1 MGILLALGAGKLW
14 SRDSPPPCPLER
26 VDLIAAGGALLV
38 DNQARRCAWR
48 GRCFTCAPGIEDALC
63 WGQRPLLLSGEADCL
78 TLHAPDGTPEWTLH
92 AGMEPRQLCL
102 LPGGRCLAVAGGLSG
117 EIRLVRL
124 PELTPL
130 RSFPVPG
137 AALCLAVQRGW
148 LYVACAVG
156 EEEIHCLLCRLSL
169 RTGRLETL
177 RAFPGLPGA
186 LAAGPEGALYLGA
199 TERLYRF
206 TGDPPQLGALREG
219 FGLPR
224 RILPLGG
231 QVLVADPV
239 LEQALVLDAMLQ
251 KKPVTLYRG
260 EVQDACITSSV
271 PGNPSP

>member
-78 TLHAPDGTPEWTLH
+78 TLHAPDGMPEWTLH
-92 AGMEPRQLCL
+92 TGVEPRQLCL

-137 AALCLAVQRGW
+137 AALSRM
-148 LYVACAVG
+148 
-156 EEEIHCLLCRLSL
+156 
-169 RTGRLETL
+169 
-177 RAFPGLPGA
+177 PPGA
-186 LAAGPEGALYLGA
+186 
-199 TERLYRF
+199 
-206 TGDPPQLGALREG
+206 
-219 FGLPR
+219 
-224 RILPLGG
+224 
-231 QVLVADPV
+231 
-239 LEQALVLDAMLQ
+239 
-251 KKPVTLYRG
+251 K
-260 EVQDACITSSV
+260 
-271 PGNPSP
+271 